1 MEWNE
6 DSTSVINP
14 FFKGPL
20 LEEKRECH
28 TVGSVAQEVTV
39 SFSLSVFFVP
49 FLSFNAS
56 EVCKSFGVLKR
67 RRVQGECASLCVSSN
82 CLFG

>member
-49 FLSFNAS
+49 FYLLML
-56 EVCKSFGVLKR
+56 LKFANHL
-67 RRVQGECASLCVSSN
+67 ES
-82 CLFG
+82 